1 MDNKTVW
8 MIEDFIKDAYLENG
22 LDNLQYGT
30 IVKELNVSIEDVIRV
45 CVDLEKKGKIQYQY
59 DIRDTD
65 LTLLH
70 SYNDIHLTINKAK
83 EIFDEDIDIINH
95 IYISI
100 KLTEEYKQALDNFK
114 NKERSNERKNIN

>member
-1 MDNKTVW
+1 MDNKTFW

-22 LDNLQYGT
+22 VDNLQYGT
-30 IVKELNVSIEDVIRV
+30 IIKELNVSSEDVIRV

-59 DIRDTD
+59 DIRNTN

-95 IYISI
+95 ICVSI
-100 KLTEEYKQALDNFK
+100 KLTREYKNVLDNLK
-114 NKERSNERKNIN
+114 NKEM